1 MNPKPPNLQCYAN
14 GDPYRPVGQLA
25 GPILCLGATTA
36 LNWSNLWTLVQRQLS
51 LQGYQRGTRI
61 QYRQILRKLRIYSGV
76 EKPGLI
82 TTEVI
87 QTYLHEL
94 ARQHC
99 SASWISTNISVC
111 RTIFDK
117 LGGMQ
122 LCTRFITPKRPL
134 HLPEIL
140 TDDEIVNMIKQT
152 PTLRDRLII
161 GLLYGCGLRVGELC
175 HLRWQHVDIEQKIL
189 SVHHRS
195 GLSRQLDLPHALLG
209 ILQQG
214 VDACAPHSF
223 LFPGAKPGAPLSTRT
238 IERMVKNVAT
248 TASVGRPV
256 SCMTLR
262 HAYAIQCVRNGTNIR
277 ALQQCLGHKSV
288 KTTLRYQRCIPATAL
303 ALSPPDCGSQAC
315 HASRVVFSAST
326 SPLPL
331 SPLHPSMLNV
341 GCSMSDVLPSFSS
354 IPSFPFPTLG
364 SPERLFIQHLK
375 ARLTHHF
382 LALRNRL
389 PLNPHVTP

>member
-1 MNPKPPNLQCYAN
+1 MTIPNMKPRGGGAPLR
-14 GDPYRPVGQLA
+14 GYRPVGKLS
-25 GPILCLGATTA
+25 GPILCLGPTTA
-36 LNWSNLWTLVQRQLS
+36 LNWSNLWTLVQRQL
-51 LQGYQRGTRI
+51 LIQGYQRGTRI
-61 QYRQILRKLRIYSGV
+61 QYRQILRKIRNYSGA
-76 EKPGLI
+76 ERPGLI

-140 TDDEIVNMIKQT
+140 TNDEIDRMIAHA

-175 HLRWQHVDIEQKIL
+175 HLQWQHVDLESQLLHI
-189 SVHHRS
+189 HHRS
-195 GLSRQLDLPHALLG
+195 GIHRDVAIPQALDG
-209 ILQQG
+209 ILSQG
-214 VDACAPHSF
+214 VAICPPASF
-223 LFPGAKPGAPLSTRT
+223 IFPGAKAGAPLSTRT
-238 IERMVKNVAT
+238 IERMVKHVAA
-248 TASVGRPV
+248 TATVGRPV

-262 HAYAIQCVRNGTNIR
+262 HAYAIQCLRNGTNIR

-288 KTTLRYQRCIPATAL
+288 KTTLRYQRCIP
-303 ALSPPDCGSQAC
+303 PPCRPAAPGRAG
-315 HASRVVFSAST
+315 
-326 SPLPL
+326 SPLPA
-331 SPLHPSMLNV
+331 SPPIS
-341 GCSMSDVLPSFSS
+341 LPISGFRFSS
-354 IPSFPFPTLG
+354 TSSLPHLPFPTLG
-364 SPERLFIQHLK
+364 SPENQFLQNLK
-375 ARLTHHF
+375 ARLTNHF
-382 LALRNRL
+382 LSLRNHAFRA
-389 PLNPHVTP
+389 PPRASDYRQGST